1 MGTEQLYFVIGFLL
15 GTILTGCMV
24 IFAYALWQEY
34 LFKPKDETES

>member
-24 IFAYALWQEY
+24 IFAYALWQDY
-34 LFKPKDETES
+34 LLKPSPEKEE